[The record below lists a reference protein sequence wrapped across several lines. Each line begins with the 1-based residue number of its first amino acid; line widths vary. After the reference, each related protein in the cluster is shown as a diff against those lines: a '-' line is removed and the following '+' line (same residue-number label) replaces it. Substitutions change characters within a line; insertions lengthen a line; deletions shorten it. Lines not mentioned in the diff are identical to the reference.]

1 MTSLHTALT
10 EATSFDLESA
20 EARIQRLRAEAE
32 QRLDAAPN
40 GNNDL
45 MAICRLIFDI
55 LSLQD
60 KISLDRH
67 RISASK
73 E

>member
-10 EATSFDLESA
+10 EATSFDLQSNESQM
-20 EARIQRLRAEAE
+20 QRLRAEAK

-73 E
+73 A